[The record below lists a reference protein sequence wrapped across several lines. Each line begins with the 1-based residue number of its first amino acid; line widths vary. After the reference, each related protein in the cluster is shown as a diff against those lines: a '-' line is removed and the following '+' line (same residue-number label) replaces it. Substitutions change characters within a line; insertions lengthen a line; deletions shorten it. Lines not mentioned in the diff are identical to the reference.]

1 VFLPTGFTFYSLRH
15 LYFLTASY
23 EYSLRVLQYQMLE
36 SIRINYDR
44 QYGKEKEKRVV
55 GARILLV
62 DDYKLW
68 RSTVRSILEATR
80 KFRIVGEASDG
91 VEAIEMAAT
100 LLPDV
105 VLLDIGL
112 PKLNGIEAATKIR
125 TTCPESKIIFFTQE
139 QDSDVRSA
147 ALATG
152 AAAYL
157 VKSRAACELL
167 QTLESVIVGS
177 QRSPDPTEY
186 TSLEPAILSRNAEL
200 CHAAIKPK

>member
-1 VFLPTGFTFYSLRH
+1 MV
-15 LYFLTASY
+15 A
-23 EYSLRVLQYQMLE
+23 
-36 SIRINYDR
+36 
-44 QYGKEKEKRVV
+44 
-55 GARILLV
+55 ARILLV

-80 KFRIVGEASDG
+80 KFWIVGEASDG
-91 VEAIEMAAT
+91 MEAIEMAAT
-100 LLPDV
+100 LIPDV

-125 TTCPESKIIFFTQE
+125 KTCPESKIIFFTQE
-139 QDSDVRSA
+139 QDSDVKSA

-167 QTLESVIVGS
+167 QTIESVIVNS
-177 QRSPDPTEY
+177 QRSHDQIEY
-186 TSLEPAILSRNAEL
+186 SSLESAILSRNVEL

>member
-1 VFLPTGFTFYSLRH
+1 MVAT
-15 LYFLTASY
+15 
-23 EYSLRVLQYQMLE
+23 
-36 SIRINYDR
+36 
-44 QYGKEKEKRVV
+44 
-55 GARILLV
+55 RILLV

-125 TTCPESKIIFFTQE
+125 KTCPESKIIFFTQE

-186 TSLEPAILSRNAEL
+186 TSLEPAILSRNAEF

>member
-1 VFLPTGFTFYSLRH
+1 VFLPTGITFYSLRH

-167 QTLESVIVGS
+167 QTIESVIVGS

>member
-1 VFLPTGFTFYSLRH
+1 MV
-15 LYFLTASY
+15 A
-23 EYSLRVLQYQMLE
+23 
-36 SIRINYDR
+36 
-44 QYGKEKEKRVV
+44 
-55 GARILLV
+55 ARILLV

-68 RSTVRSILEATR
+68 RSTVRSILDDTR
-80 KFRIVGEASDG
+80 KLQIVGEAGDG
-91 VEAIEMAAT
+91 MEAIEMAAT

-112 PKLNGIEAATKIR
+112 PKLNGIEAAKRIR
-125 TTCPESKIIFFTQE
+125 QRCPESRIIFFTQE

-167 QTLESVIVGS
+167 QTIESVIVNS
-177 QRSPDPTEY
+177 KRSHDHTEY
-186 TSLEPAILSRNAEL
+186 TSLESAILSRNVEL

>member
-1 VFLPTGFTFYSLRH
+1 MFLPTGITFYSLRH

-167 QTLESVIVGS
+167 QTIESVIVGS